1 MMFQLEILGEIVLAM
16 LLGGVIGFERE
27 AADKPAGL
35 RTHMLVAASATMLTG
50 LGSIIVSQLGVDQS
64 VISSDPIR
72 IIEAVITGITFLGA
86 GTIIRHRGKDGQI
99 EGLTTAASLLLAGA
113 LGVAVALAQYIL
125 ALGAT
130 AIVFLV
136 LRAAKWITDRV
147 GLTACLQIRRLLPG
161 SVFVFRLFW
170 NCVNLGVFAFR
181 FGQYFFNGLCLSFRN
196 FDKQ

>member
-147 GLTACLQIRRLLPG
+147 
-161 SVFVFRLFW
+161 
-170 NCVNLGVFAFR
+170 
-181 FGQYFFNGLCLSFRN
+181 
-196 FDKQ
+196 